1 MSLLRAVIRAT
12 AVGALRDRT
21 WCQGR
26 VWDSDITPLAEA
38 IYGQKDAHGN
48 PVAQPYCVCYTDAD
62 DIGPVTGLG
71 ELYSGDNRSL
81 SLVLEIGVAS
91 AIRDP
96 SGVIK
101 IQFSATDVGM
111 EWACDV
117 ISAQAI
123 AALVGD
129 PHSPWGDLLKRL
141 IVKIRRMPTR
151 RGGMAQSGVRFAA
164 RKITL
169 VLEPMWDIVPGRVLQ
184 PGHPVLDFIALATAN
199 PGISQVDVAGIV
211 QSMLPGTQAPDW
223 RIAQGLLGI
232 STQSVRILQPD
243 VPLPYDE
250 IPLERP
256 PFDPMD
262 IDEFPPITKDI
273 IVVVDTQTDRVVYL
287 SPLSIVV
294 DPPTIDAP
302 EV

>member
-21 WCQGR
+21 WCQSR

-123 AALVGD
+123 AALIGD
-129 PHSPWGDLLKRL
+129 PHSSWGDLLKRL
-141 IVKIRRMPTR
+141 IVKVRRMPTR

-169 VLEPMWDIVPGRVLQ
+169 VLEPMWDIVPGRV
-184 PGHPVLDFIALATAN
+184 I
-199 PGISQVDVAGIV
+199 
-211 QSMLPGTQAPDW
+211 
-223 RIAQGLLGI
+223 
-232 STQSVRILQPD
+232 
-243 VPLPYDE
+243 
-250 IPLERP
+250 
-256 PFDPMD
+256 
-262 IDEFPPITKDI
+262 
-273 IVVVDTQTDRVVYL
+273 
-287 SPLSIVV
+287 
-294 DPPTIDAP
+294 
-302 EV
+302 